1 MYLLWYVVVKGG
13 AYTSKYVSPSFLTS
27 CTKILFCRD
36 SCESVVEYL
45 VGIPNVKLTYNGRS
59 DGSSILHLA
68 CR

>member
-1 MYLLWYVVVKGG
+1 MVYHH
-13 AYTSKYVSPSFLTS
+13 FTS
-27 CTKILFCRD
+27 CTQMLFCRN

-45 VGIPNVKLTYNGRS
+45 VGIPNVKLTYDGKS